1 LIVKNKGR
9 TPTVSNR
16 SSSVQQKQR
25 FRGHKQLHFQQ
36 VQQVLTIFDPEV
48 VRKYGEIVPGAPER
62 ILVILEK
69 NNQTE
74 RNLREK
80 QAESEIEVNRL
91 QAKDNQRRDWMAF
104 LLVSMGLIISA
115 FFAYLEL
122 IWLTASTLGAIAIAA
137 IQGFLNYKRP
147 QIGTKDTI

>member
-1 LIVKNKGR
+1 MLPKRFVLIVKNKGR

-69 NNQTE
+69 TI
-74 RNLREK
+74 K
-80 QAESEIEVNRL
+80 
-91 QAKDNQRRDWMAF
+91 
-104 LLVSMGLIISA
+104 
-115 FFAYLEL
+115 
-122 IWLTASTLGAIAIAA
+122 
-137 IQGFLNYKRP
+137 LNV
-147 QIGTKDTI
+147 T